1 VLGVAIVSTVAVSCS
16 EDFLASNEGANPL
29 VVLTEGFQLP
39 SWPASSWRNRRSA
52 GAPASPPAA
61 PSTGGTAR
69 GRSDLVGAAVRR
81 ALPHRRLPDF
91 VEEPSDASAF
101 FDADTWARLRQ
112 VKALYD
118 PTDLFKGNHHIP
130 PAELG

>member
-1 VLGVAIVSTVAVSCS
+1 M
-16 EDFLASNEGANPL
+16 EGA
-29 VVLTEGFQLP
+29 VLP
-39 SWPASSWRNRRSA
+39 YR
-52 GAPASPPAA
+52 
-61 PSTGGTAR
+61 TG
-69 GRSDLVGAAVRR
+69 DY
-81 ALPHRRLPDF
+81 PNF